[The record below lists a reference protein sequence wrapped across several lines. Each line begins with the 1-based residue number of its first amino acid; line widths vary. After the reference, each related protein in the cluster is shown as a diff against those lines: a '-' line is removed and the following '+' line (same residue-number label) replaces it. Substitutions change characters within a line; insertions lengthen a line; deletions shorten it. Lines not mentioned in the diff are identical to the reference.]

1 LLPHN
6 APMNSPDQIAPN
18 TAAEPAPAVYE
29 QPLNERM
36 RTFLRLDFLY
46 QQTMYHEERTD
57 SWSTRAAVSSLLEIL
72 AITARGDIRSEVLKE
87 LERQM
92 SVMHD
97 YQTRPGVDSTRL
109 RAVLSNLARLRTEL
123 NNAGALF
130 MQRLRDSE
138 FLNSIKH
145 RSTIPG
151 GTCEFDLPDYR
162 HWLDQPFAIREAA
175 FDDWMKT
182 IRPLCDAVIELLW
195 LTREAARSRVEMA
208 TGGAFQ
214 LTFEKDNPCQL
225 LRLTLPAGTNL
236 FPEISGSHHRC
247 SIRFLSW
254 ADVNVRPTQT
264 TEDVRFLLATC
275 G

>member
-1 LLPHN
+1 MHL
-6 APMNSPDQIAPN
+6 S
-18 TAAEPAPAVYE
+18 AAALGPVYE

-46 QQTMYHEERTD
+46 HQTLFHEERED
-57 SWSTRAAVSSLLEIL
+57 PWSTRAAMSSLLEIL

-92 SVMHD
+92 AVMHE
-97 YQTRPGVDSTRL
+97 YQSRPGVDSGRL
-109 RAVLSNLARLRTEL
+109 RAVLTNLSRLRNEL
-123 NNAGALF
+123 NAAGALF

-162 HWLDQPFAIREAA
+162 HWLDQPFAVRSAA
-175 FDDWMKT
+175 FSDWMAT
-182 IRPLCDAVIELLW
+182 IRPLCDAVTELLW
-195 LTREAARSRVEMA
+195 LTRQAARPRPEVA
-208 TGGAFQ
+208 TGGTFQ
-214 LTFEKDNPCQL
+214 LSFERDNPCQL
-225 LRLTLPAGTNL
+225 LRITLPEGTQL

-247 SIRFLSW
+247 SIRFLTW
-254 ADVNVRPTQT
+254 TDVNARPIQT
-264 TEDVRFLLATC
+264 TEDVKFLLTVC
-275 G
+275 V